1 MKHDERKAPLGAPGV
16 RRVSPRLPGVLALA
30 MVLCVLAGCS
40 QPQNDVLPGYVE
52 GDFVYVASKLA
63 GRLDVLSAVKG
74 GRITAGEP
82 LFVLEHDYEQKALDM
97 AEAELAKARDN
108 LSDAQKGLRPEEID
122 QLTASLRR
130 ARSALSLA
138 EIEHSRRKELYASGS
153 VAKDELDKART
164 EHETTQAQVHEL
176 EAKLATGKLPQ
187 RIDLIMAAQAAVDA
201 AAAGAGQAR
210 WSLDQ
215 KIQAAPVSG
224 LVFDILHYVGEWVAA
239 GSPVTVLLPPENV
252 KVRFFVSES
261 QVAAISPGQRILVSR
276 DGIPEPAEAVVDY
289 VSTQAEYAPPVIF
302 SQGFREKLVFL
313 AEARFTPET
322 ARTMHPGQPV
332 DVRLAAV
339 PAHSPKP

>member
-1 MKHDERKAPLGAPGV
+1 MVCDDSIAPQGASNACRLGA
-16 RRVSPRLPGVLALA
+16 RLPGVLALA
-30 MVLCVLAGCS
+30 MALCVLAGCS
-40 QPQNDVLPGYVE
+40 QAQNDVLPGYVE
-52 GDFVYVASKLA
+52 GDFVYVASMLA

-74 GRITAGEP
+74 GRIKAGDP
-82 LFVLEHDYEQKALDM
+82 LFMLEHDYEQKALDM

-108 LSDAQKGLRPEEID
+108 L
-122 QLTASLRR
+122 R

-153 VAKDELDKART
+153 VAKEELDKART
-164 EHETTQAQVHEL
+164 EHETSQAQVHEL

-215 KIQAAPVSG
+215 KIQSAPVSG
-224 LVFDILHYVGEWVAA
+224 LVFDILHYVGEWVTA

-276 DGIPEPAEAVVDY
+276 DGIPEPAEAVV
-289 VSTQAEYAPPVIF
+289 
-302 SQGFREKLVFL
+302 L
-313 AEARFTPET
+313 ET
-322 ARTMHPGQPV
+322 ALSGAV
-332 DVRLAAV
+332 SRLIGW
-339 PAHSPKP
+339 